1 MTLPPESD
9 TTEQPAAV
17 PPHAGWTTRLLIAVA
32 VGLLVP
38 LGLFFRT
45 PPLPELADGIPI
57 PAESSAVSWEKITI
71 QSVVQVSVDQLP
83 IASIVSGLSSR
94 TYQRDV
100 RISNVQIVDIDG
112 DGKME
117 VLACDAAANQV
128 VVYRNRGKNQ
138 WHSEVIGRNLRAPA
152 HATVVDIDQDGDLDL
167 FLAGLKANQDVVAR
181 VYEPGQAIGADAA
194 KARLAKLEKVE
205 AGSDS
210 KLTGI
215 EDAIREVALAGKDK
229 SSEEL
234 IKRSIAKDGKYEAPK
249 SLDVSGVDLTDPAL
263 IAKGKILF
271 MTKTCFT
278 CHQVDP
284 AIPAPAGLALKAPQ
298 FIGDFWGK
306 EREVHIGYLGPI
318 KKVVMNEEYFIESVT
333 DPMAKVLKG
342 ALAPMILAPGLVNN
356 EEILA
361 LMAYVKS
368 HSK

>member
-1 MTLPPESD
+1 MSD
-9 TTEQPAAV
+9 EYFNHDGEGSGFFSLILLAV
-17 PPHAGWTTRLLIAVA
+17 FLL
-32 VGLLVP
+32 G
-38 LGLFFRT
+38 GF
-45 PPLPELADGIPI
+45 
-57 PAESSAVSWEKITI
+57 
-71 QSVVQVSVDQLP
+71 
-83 IASIVSGLSSR
+83 
-94 TYQRDV
+94 
-100 RISNVQIVDIDG
+100 
-112 DGKME
+112 
-117 VLACDAAANQV
+117 
-128 VVYRNRGKNQ
+128 
-138 WHSEVIGRNLRAPA
+138 
-152 HATVVDIDQDGDLDL
+152 
-167 FLAGLKANQDVVAR
+167 VVAR

-194 KARLAKLEKVE
+194 KARLAKREKIDT
-205 AGSDS
+205 AGGDKVAGYAVVS
-210 KLTGI
+210 KDKGVVSLPIGT
-215 EDAIREVALAGKDK
+215 ALAKVAKLG
-229 SSEEL
+229 SEGTRAALVE
-234 IKRSIAKDGKYEAPK
+234 RSIAKDGKYEAPK
-249 SLDVSGVDLTDPAL
+249 QVDVSGIDLADPAL

-342 ALAPMILAPGLVNN
+342 ALTPMILAPGLVNN

>member
-1 MTLPPESD
+1 MSD
-9 TTEQPAAV
+9 EYFNHDGEGSGFFSLILLAV
-17 PPHAGWTTRLLIAVA
+17 FLL
-32 VGLLVP
+32 G
-38 LGLFFRT
+38 GF
-45 PPLPELADGIPI
+45 
-57 PAESSAVSWEKITI
+57 
-71 QSVVQVSVDQLP
+71 
-83 IASIVSGLSSR
+83 
-94 TYQRDV
+94 
-100 RISNVQIVDIDG
+100 
-112 DGKME
+112 
-117 VLACDAAANQV
+117 
-128 VVYRNRGKNQ
+128 
-138 WHSEVIGRNLRAPA
+138 
-152 HATVVDIDQDGDLDL
+152 
-167 FLAGLKANQDVVAR
+167 VVAR

-263 IAKGKILF
+263 IAKGKGLF
-271 MTKTCFT
+271 TAKTCFL

-284 AIPAPAGLALKAPQ
+284 AIPSTLGLVYKSPQ

-306 EREVHIGYLGPI
+306 EREVHIGYYPELNFNAPI
-318 KKVVMNEEYFIESVT
+318 QKVVFNEQYFIESVKLPHEKVVKGVLS
-333 DPMAKVLKG
+333 PMVFAF
-342 ALAPMILAPGLVNN
+342 PVND

-368 HSK
+368 LSK